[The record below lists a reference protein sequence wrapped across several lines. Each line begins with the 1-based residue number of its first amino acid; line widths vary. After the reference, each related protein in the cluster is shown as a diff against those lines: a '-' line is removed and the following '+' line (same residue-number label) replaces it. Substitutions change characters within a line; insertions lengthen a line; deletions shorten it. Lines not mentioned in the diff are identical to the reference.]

1 MKSSSYNWSANDGLA
16 LAKREEQVGF
26 DHRGRFQRFHLCGKR
41 VQSTRQHLFVA
52 KPHRAILA
60 RVAVRQ
66 RLAAQ
71 LCSHHLTARQLTH
84 NTFKLLTVHAKHLA
98 DFTVAELA
106 SSNSPTGLNLASRSA
121 RALCKRE
128 RTVPIAQP
136 KISAVS
142 P

>member
-1 MKSSSYNWSANDGLA
+1 MLDWNHTPTSAKHFQQLR
-16 LAKREEQVGF
+16 LELVR
-26 DHRGRFQRFHLCGKR
+26 RGDVVHFRSERSQA
-41 VQSTRQHLFVA
+41 TRQHLFVA
-52 KPHRAILA
+52 KPHRAIIA
-60 RVAVRQ
+60 GVTMSQ

-71 LCSHHLTARQLTH
+71 LRSHHLTASQLTH
-84 NTFKLLTVHAKHLA
+84 NTFKFLTVHAKHLA